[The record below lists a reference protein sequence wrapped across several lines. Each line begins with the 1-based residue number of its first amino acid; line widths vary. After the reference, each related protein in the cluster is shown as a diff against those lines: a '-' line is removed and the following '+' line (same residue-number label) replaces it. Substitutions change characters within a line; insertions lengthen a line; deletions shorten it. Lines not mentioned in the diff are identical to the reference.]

1 MHSGLWLDLDKPYT
15 TRRSQTLMWSARK
28 IPSLLLSIF
37 LVTGHRYLMPSR
49 VLGEFSKTMIH
60 FSVVTGTGTVQLF
73 LWNGSVYTLSCP
85 IMCETW
91 DLFRHSSITS
101 LPLFFLLW
109 PSGNTSLKN
118 SFLETFTA
126 LTLFSLQLTKQ
137 RTVCIAFVKQRLW
150 WSTQDLW
157 CKSASVEKCK
167 IPCSLEFRRNA
178 IRGSFSPH
186 S

>member
-85 IMCETW
+85 IMCETLETYS
-91 DLFRHSSITS
+91 DILLLLLFHYFFCFGQAAIPAWKIPSWKLSQHLPFFHSSWLSRGLYALLS
-101 LPLFFLLW
+101 LSRDFDEAHRICDVNLL
-109 PSGNTSLKN
+109 L
-118 SFLETFTA
+118 
-126 LTLFSLQLTKQ
+126 
-137 RTVCIAFVKQRLW
+137 
-150 WSTQDLW
+150 
-157 CKSASVEKCK
+157 
-167 IPCSLEFRRNA
+167 
-178 IRGSFSPH
+178 
-186 S
+186 